1 MSRLDYAI
9 GRLKTCRV
17 CIDHAIAEV
26 GGLPGPILELGLGNG
41 RTFDHLREALPGRD
55 IFVFELEIAAHP
67 DCIPDDDHL
76 LLGDIADTLPRAV
89 ERFAGQVPLF
99 HADVGSFDRE
109 INAAIAAQIEPF
121 VLQLLRP
128 EGLVV
133 TSVAFPN
140 LQPYALPEN
149 TIPNTYFM
157 YRPVRLNTIGH

>member
-9 GRLKTCRV
+9 GRLKTCRT
-17 CIDHAIAEV
+17 CLDHAIAVV
-26 GGLPGPILELGLGNG
+26 GGLPGPVLELGLGNG
-41 RTFDHLREALPGRD
+41 RTFDHLRQALPNHEV
-55 IFVFELEIAAHP
+55 FVFELEVAAHP

-76 LLGDIADTLPRAV
+76 MLGDIAATLPQAV
-89 ERFAGQVPLF
+89 EGFAGQAPLF

-121 VLQLLRP
+121 VLQLVRP

-140 LQPYALPEN
+140 LEPYPLPEG
-149 TIPNTYFM
+149 TIPDTYFM
-157 YRPVRLNTIGH
+157 YRPIAA